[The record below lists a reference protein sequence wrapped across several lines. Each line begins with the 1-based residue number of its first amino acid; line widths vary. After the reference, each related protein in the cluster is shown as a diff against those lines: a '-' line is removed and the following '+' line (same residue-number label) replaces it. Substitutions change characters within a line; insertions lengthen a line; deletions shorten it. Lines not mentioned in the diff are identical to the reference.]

1 MAGQRLALVGI
12 ALIATLSVDASAE
25 LVRGGAVKV
34 TAPAPP
40 PSVTSPSGPPPP
52 APYEVNP
59 DDVRYTGAAYMG
71 SNLFGSGYKGITTL
85 GFDLGVLQSGDVD
98 RWDFMSSEGR
108 FAAQSKLLHRMA
120 RRLIPLD
127 ESYELHRASLEVLA
141 TLAGYYV
148 AIAADCNLPTA
159 PIEAALDKI
168 LRDGSVAPSEA
179 ERHKLTMIRL
189 RGAFAGAGTVLGCV
203 EAKRQVDIALQVKAH

>member
-1 MAGQRLALVGI
+1 
-12 ALIATLSVDASAE
+12 
-25 LVRGGAVKV
+25 
-34 TAPAPP
+34 
-40 PSVTSPSGPPPP
+40 
-52 APYEVNP
+52 
-59 DDVRYTGAAYMG
+59 
-71 SNLFGSGYKGITTL
+71 
-85 GFDLGVLQSGDVD
+85 
-98 RWDFMSSEGR
+98 
-108 FAAQSKLLHRMA
+108 MA
-120 RRLIPLD
+120 RHLIPLD

-179 ERHKLTMIRL
+179 ERHKLTMIQL

>member
-34 TAPAPP
+34 TAPAPAPP
-40 PSVTSPSGPPPP
+40 PSVTSPSGPPPS

-59 DDVRYTGAAYMG
+59 DDVRYTGAAYSG
-71 SNLFGSGYKGITTL
+71 SNLFGSGYNGIRTL
-85 GFDLGVLQSGDVD
+85 GLDLGVLDAGEIKRARDSALGGDLFTGQV
-98 RWDFMSSEGR
+98 M
-108 FAAQSKLLHRMA
+108 LLHAIA
-120 RRLIPLD
+120 RHLIPLE
-127 ESYELHRASLEVLA
+127 ESRGASLGVLA
-141 TLAGYYV
+141 TLAGYYIAV
-148 AIAADCNLPTA
+148 ASDCNLPTA

-179 ERHKLTMIRL
+179 ERHKLTMIQL